1 MNNVITKFNCALR
14 MIIGIAPLL
23 LTACATN
30 GVNSIW
36 LKPEGV
42 PAPYQHLI
50 VLGIANH
57 PKIQRAYEDAFV
69 QAFKAQGLTARS
81 SEALVPALNPKRSKT
96 IQTGL
101 LRAGADA
108 VLVTHLVAEPTKSA
122 EPLPVRVNTVP
133 EVYRQLA
140 PYYQDVY
147 FKVMRTGYYSGYQ
160 ELRLES
166 NCYDTKTGALLW
178 SGRSQPLDPNSEQ
191 TIGQVMAQVVMQLR
205 DDRLLALPRADR
217 QTQTYD

>member
-1 MNNVITKFNCALR
+1 MNNFIAIFKRALQV
-14 MIIGIAPLL
+14 MIGVMPLL

-36 LKPEGV
+36 LQSENV
-42 PAPYQHLI
+42 PAPYQHFI

-57 PKIQRAYEDAFV
+57 PKIQHAYEDAFV
-69 QAFKAQGLTARS
+69 QAFKAQGLKARS
-81 SEALVPALNPKRSKT
+81 SEALVPALNPKRSKS

-108 VLVTHLVAEPTKSA
+108 VLVTHLVAEPTKST
-122 EPLPVRVNTVP
+122 EPPPLRTNTVP
-133 EVYRQLA
+133 DFYRQLI
-140 PYYQDVY
+140 PYYQKVS
-147 FKVMRTGYYSGYQ
+147 FRVMRSGYYSGYQ

-166 NCYDTKTGALLW
+166 NCYDAKTGALVW

-191 TIGQVMAQVVMQLR
+191 TIGQVMAQVITQLR
-205 DDRLLALPRADR
+205 NDRLLPP
-217 QTQTYD
+217 

>member
-1 MNNVITKFNCALR
+1 MNRVTAKLSWLLR
-14 MIIGIAPLL
+14 MMIGIAPLL
-23 LTACATN
+23 LTACTTN

-36 LKPEGV
+36 LKPDGL

-50 VLGIANH
+50 VLGIANST
-57 PKIQRAYEDAFV
+57 KIQRAYEDAFV
-69 QAFKAQGLTARS
+69 QAFKAQGLKARS
-81 SEALVPALNPKRSKT
+81 SEALVPALNPKRSKS

-108 VLVTHLVAEPTKSA
+108 VLVTHLVAEPIKSV
-122 EPLPVRVNTVP
+122 EPPPLRTNTIP

-140 PYYQDVY
+140 PYYQEVY
-147 FKVMRTGYYSGYQ
+147 RKVMRTGYYSGYQ

-166 NCYDTKTGALLW
+166 NCYDAKTAALIW

-191 TIGQVMAQVVMQLR
+191 TIGQVMTQVVMQLR
-205 DDRLLALPRADR
+205 RDHLLPPE
-217 QTQTYD
+217 